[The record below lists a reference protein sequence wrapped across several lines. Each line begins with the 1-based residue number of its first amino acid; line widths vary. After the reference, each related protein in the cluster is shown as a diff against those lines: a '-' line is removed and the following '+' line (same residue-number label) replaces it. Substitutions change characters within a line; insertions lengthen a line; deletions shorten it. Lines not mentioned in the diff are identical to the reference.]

1 MPAYGVPGQFFFNP
15 NLTAERKIRTV
26 KYLVMSIQIWKFSCI
41 MIVIS
46 EEHLFYE
53 A

>member
-26 KYLVMSIQIWKFSCI
+26 KYLVCI